1 MVDCFVNGGDKT
13 SRFIFGFVE
22 VVFLR
27 HKVQAFFQRGFE
39 SGDGFHQ
46 FGNANIL
53 IRGRFGVCQ
62 LCFHKIK
69 VKRIVY
75 KHKKYF
81 NFLLARRMLL
91 VLLMDEAADS
101 TAPEK
106 AKNGRE
112 IFTKE
117 LAEEII
123 SACGSGFTLEKA
135 GALVGVNPST
145 IKTWA
150 SRKPDFARRV
160 ESARK
165 KHELSLLRDIELAGQ
180 KSWQA
185 KAWMSE
191 RVYGYAQPSA
201 RLQVSQDV
209 THGISGNLASLLA
222 GIAGRKKVKKAEV
235 IETQTLP
242 QSKMQI
248 ASVATTSAHK
258 SQIEYCIKSEMLQP
272 EALTPKIPRT
282 KHKRMKLRKPRAE
295 SLAKYPTTTTPPANP
310 PATI

>member
-1 MVDCFVNGGDKT
+1 
-13 SRFIFGFVE
+13 
-22 VVFLR
+22 
-27 HKVQAFFQRGFE
+27 
-39 SGDGFHQ
+39 
-46 FGNANIL
+46 
-53 IRGRFGVCQ
+53 
-62 LCFHKIK
+62 
-69 VKRIVY
+69 
-75 KHKKYF
+75 
-81 NFLLARRMLL
+81 
-91 VLLMDEAADS
+91 MDEAADS

-117 LAEEII
+117 LADEIV

-185 KAWMSE
+185 KAWMAE
-191 RVYGYAQPSA
+191 RIYNHAIPSA

-209 THGISGNLASLLA
+209 THGISGNLAQLLA
-222 GIAGRKKVKKAEV
+222 GIRGRKQITSDNKTAELENRSKYIDVQPIAQDDKIDKSHTKILYQIPQVVDAQHIQNKTLLKVK
-235 IETQTLP
+235 
-242 QSKMQI
+242 
-248 ASVATTSAHK
+248 HK
-258 SQIEYCIKSEMLQP
+258 PM
-272 EALTPKIPRT
+272 R
-282 KHKRMKLRKPRAE
+282 RRKPRAE
-295 SLAKYPTTTTPPANP
+295 SLAKYPPTTTPPASP
-310 PATI
+310 PAPV